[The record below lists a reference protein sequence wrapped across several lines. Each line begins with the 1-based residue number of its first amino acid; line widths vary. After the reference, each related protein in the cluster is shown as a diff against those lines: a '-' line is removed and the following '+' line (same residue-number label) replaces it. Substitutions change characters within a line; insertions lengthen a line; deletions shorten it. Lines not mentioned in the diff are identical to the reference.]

1 MGKKTEH
8 ALAAIHEALIEQ
20 VAEMKQYGGRLDR
33 LEKIVESQA
42 RDIALMETNVQELRD
57 NSIRSAIDRGVPSK
71 VVAVAHGLS
80 RGRISQIAP
89 RKQPPLC

>member
-1 MGKKTEH
+1 MGKKTEC
-8 ALAAIHEALIEQ
+8 ALAAIKEALTEQ
-20 VAEMKQYGGRLDR
+20 AEEINLHDGRLDR
-33 LEKIVESQA
+33 LEKIVEAHA
-42 RDIALMETNVQELRD
+42 RDIATMQADMKSMRN

-80 RGRISQIAP
+80 PGRVTQIAP

>member
-1 MGKKTEH
+1 MGKKTDR
-8 ALAAIHEALIEQ
+8 ALIAIQEALSEQ
-20 VAEMKQYGGRLDR
+20 AEEINQHDGRLDR

-42 RDIALMETNVQELRD
+42 HDIAMLQSNVQDLRD

-71 VVAVAHGLS
+71 VVAIAHGLS